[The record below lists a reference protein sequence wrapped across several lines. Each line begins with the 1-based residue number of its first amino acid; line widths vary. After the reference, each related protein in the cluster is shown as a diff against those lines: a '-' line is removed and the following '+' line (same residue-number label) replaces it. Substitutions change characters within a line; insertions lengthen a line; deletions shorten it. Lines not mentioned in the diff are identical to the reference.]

1 VFIILWHQLIYGF
14 KLLATLD
21 SLVGIIM
28 NVDFFLLSAVI
39 SILSLDITIAF
50 QVLISSPIFSCTI
63 LGWLLG
69 DIRLGMELGF
79 IFQLLWLGKIPTG
92 AYIVPEGNI
101 ASMIAAVL
109 ILMNRGN
116 GWEHTTLVLVFL
128 EAILVSYLGSQL
140 TLYYRKF
147 NGKILD
153 LMVREVEKIHFNILL
168 VLEMGS
174 MFSYFLAVF
183 FLAYLVLRL
192 SQLFLPGL
200 IPLVGRLFENQF
212 VVAKPVIIGIGLAS
226 IYPLLKEAFQ
236 KIPGKKLESNRSVW
250 NKI

>member
-1 VFIILWHQLIYGF
+1 
-14 KLLATLD
+14 
-21 SLVGIIM
+21 M
-28 NVDFFLLSAVI
+28 NVDLLLLSALI

-92 AYIVPEGNI
+92 AHIVPEGNI

-116 GWEHTTLVLVFL
+116 GWENTTLVIVFL
-128 EAILVSYLGSQL
+128 EAILVSYFGSL
-140 TLYYRKF
+140 ITIYYRKF

-153 LMVREVEKIHFNILL
+153 LMVRDV
-168 VLEMGS
+168 
-174 MFSYFLAVF
+174 
-183 FLAYLVLRL
+183 
-192 SQLFLPGL
+192 
-200 IPLVGRLFENQF
+200 
-212 VVAKPVIIGIGLAS
+212 
-226 IYPLLKEAFQ
+226 
-236 KIPGKKLESNRSVW
+236 
-250 NKI
+250 